1 MDIPKKCTFCNGE
14 VVLTSNKELYGKEYG
29 NGKCYLCRKCK
40 ASVGT
45 HNGTTRPLGILA
57 NREMKI
63 LKKTCHDLFDI
74 TWKNKILNRTEAY
87 KRLARLLGIKQ
98 EDCHFGHFEI
108 DMLINAI
115 KVLSDSNWYKQIS

>member
-1 MDIPKKCTFCNGE
+1 MEIPKACPFCSSE
-14 VVLTSNKELYGKEYG
+14 VVLTSNKEIYGKEFG

-87 KRLARLLGIKQ
+87 KRLARSLGIKQ